1 MVTKDA
7 STLTG
12 VQLQNIL
19 QYVIAP
25 RPICFASTINKNG
38 EVNLSPF
45 SYFNIFSVQDDCV
58 TIPPSIH

>member
-7 STLTG
+7 SSLSG

-25 RPICFASTINKNG
+25 RPICFASTINLKG

-45 SYFNIFSVQDDCV
+45 TINSYL
-58 TIPPSIH
+58 